1 MLSSLLWVI
10 DEITILHSSRR
21 SMLSSLLWVI
31 DEIMILHSY
40 SRSGM

>member
-1 MLSSLLWVI
+1 MLTSLLWVI

-31 DEIMILHSY
+31 DEITILHSAPTV
-40 SRSGM
+40 GM